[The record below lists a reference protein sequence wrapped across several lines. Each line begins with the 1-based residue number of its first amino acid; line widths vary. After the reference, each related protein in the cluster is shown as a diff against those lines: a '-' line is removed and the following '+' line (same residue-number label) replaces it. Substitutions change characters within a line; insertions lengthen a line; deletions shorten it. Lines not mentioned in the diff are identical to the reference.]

1 MTLFGWAL
9 ARTLVAACLVI
20 VPLAMA
26 QAAGALAIG
35 ACGAYGLAFDFA
47 ADPVARNAA
56 LRKCEGDCKV
66 VAALSRNC
74 AAFAVDLRN
83 ACGFHGSRTGS
94 RQLFLALCRRYG
106 ISPYRYPRQRRSTVV
121 LRAPRGFVE
130 EVLWPEFKELDI
142 ELRSYL
148 QEVTLRMIREDV
160 FADTSEAPEVDAP
173 PALPQR

>member
-9 ARTLVAACLVI
+9 ARALVAACLVI
-20 VPLAMA
+20 VPLAIA

-35 ACGAYGLAFDFA
+35 ACGPTASRSTLA

-83 ACGFHGSRTGS
+83 ACGFHGHAMGS
-94 RQLFLALCRRYG
+94 RLGLAQNQAL
-106 ISPYRYPRQRRSTVV
+106 RQCYLNGGKDCVV
-121 LRAPRGFVE
+121 RAFVC
-130 EVLWPEFKELDI
+130 
-142 ELRSYL
+142 
-148 QEVTLRMIREDV
+148 
-160 FADTSEAPEVDAP
+160 DAKG
-173 PALPQR
+173 

>member
-1 MTLFGWAL
+1 MTLFG
-9 ARTLVAACLVI
+9 RTFAHALVAACLVI
-20 VPLAMA
+20 VPLAIA

-83 ACGFHGSRTGS
+83 ACGSHGHATGS
-94 RQLFLALCRRYG
+94 RLGLAQNQAL
-106 ISPYRYPRQRRSTVV
+106 RQCYLNGGKDCVV
-121 LRAPRGFVE
+121 RAFVC
-130 EVLWPEFKELDI
+130 
-142 ELRSYL
+142 
-148 QEVTLRMIREDV
+148 
-160 FADTSEAPEVDAP
+160 DAKG
-173 PALPQR
+173 

>member
-1 MTLFGWAL
+1 MTLFG
-9 ARTLVAACLVI
+9 RTFAHALVAACLVI
-20 VPLAMA
+20 VPLAIA

-83 ACGFHGSRTGS
+83 SCGFHGHATGS
-94 RQLFLALCRRYG
+94 RLGLAQNQAL
-106 ISPYRYPRQRRSTVV
+106 RQCYLNGGKDCVV
-121 LRAPRGFVE
+121 RAFVC
-130 EVLWPEFKELDI
+130 
-142 ELRSYL
+142 
-148 QEVTLRMIREDV
+148 
-160 FADTSEAPEVDAP
+160 DAKG
-173 PALPQR
+173 

>member
-9 ARTLVAACLVI
+9 ARALVAACLVSL
-20 VPLAMA
+20 PLAMA

-35 ACGAYGLAFDFA
+35 ACGAYGFAFDFA

-83 ACGFHGSRTGS
+83 ACGFHGHATGS
-94 RQLFLALCRRYG
+94 RLGLAQNQAL
-106 ISPYRYPRQRRSTVV
+106 RQCYLNGGKDCVV
-121 LRAPRGFVE
+121 RAFVC
-130 EVLWPEFKELDI
+130 
-142 ELRSYL
+142 
-148 QEVTLRMIREDV
+148 
-160 FADTSEAPEVDAP
+160 DAKG
-173 PALPQR
+173 